1 MNKELSDV
9 IKDARYSLI
18 ARLAVG
24 SLWAPLLWLA
34 VMALGDVPNFESEV
48 GTRVQT
54 LNGFGRRVN
63 EPLSITSSTVISLK
77 DLGRRVS
84 RIGLSSI
91 PQSVIAVGRTI
102 KQQIRL
108 TPYASYYSGHCQ
120 RRQLRLTP

>member
-48 GTRVQT
+48 GARVQT

-77 DLGRRVS
+77 DLGRRV
-84 RIGLSSI
+84 
-91 PQSVIAVGRTI
+91 
-102 KQQIRL
+102 
-108 TPYASYYSGHCQ
+108 
-120 RRQLRLTP
+120 

>member
-48 GTRVQT
+48 GARVQT
-54 LNGFGRRVN
+54 LNGFGLRVN
-63 EPLSITSSTVISLK
+63 EPFVHHELDRYLSQRHGPTSVKNRSFIHPAK
-77 DLGRRVS
+77 RNRR
-84 RIGLSSI
+84 G
-91 PQSVIAVGRTI
+91 
-102 KQQIRL
+102 
-108 TPYASYYSGHCQ
+108 
-120 RRQLRLTP
+120 